1 MLRLHLELLPLPEV
15 ALALPATVTA
25 KRSWTVR
32 ALRWHLEHQ
41 LTSSGLSASVLEL
54 LRADLPDALPTDSLV
69 GDWFDSNGQ
78 TLRAIGDFQAGVI
91 SRWPLAPSTAT
102 CQIVEFGW
110 RPDTLAEFF
119 ATPLASTRSAPVTVT
134 HPTGDVFT
142 FRLLLTAAADDGWDT
157 PTAAPA
163 PTPAPAPAPGAAA
176 AADAPADVSVVGGPS
191 DARPDAAALRP
202 CQLQGQY
209 QLTIALVGGGPTA
222 AQACRAHLNSHS
234 HTYPHP
240 YPNTLRLTSTLTM
253 TLTLTLTPTPTL
265 TLTLTLPLTLPVTE
279 P

>member
-1 MLRLHLELLPLPEV
+1 M
-15 ALALPATVTA
+15 
-25 KRSWTVR
+25 R

-54 LRADLPDALPTDSLV
+54 LKADLPDALPTDSLV

-78 TLRAIGDFQAGVI
+78 TLRAIGDFQAGGI
-91 SRWPLAPSTAT
+91 SRWPLAPSTAA

-157 PTAAPA
+157 HTAAPA
-163 PTPAPAPAPGAAA
+163 PRPHPRPHLHPAPPP
-176 AADAPADVSVVGGPS
+176 PPTRLPTCQWCGP
-191 DARPDAAALRP
+191 
-202 CQLQGQY
+202 
-209 QLTIALVGGGPTA
+209 
-222 AQACRAHLNSHS
+222 
-234 HTYPHP
+234 
-240 YPNTLRLTSTLTM
+240 
-253 TLTLTLTPTPTL
+253 
-265 TLTLTLPLTLPVTE
+265 
-279 P
+279 